1 MFREVLGVQTCCV
14 GELGSGEV
22 LNLVP
27 DNGYASF
34 VGGVEFEDS

>member
-1 MFREVLGVQTCCV
+1 MFREIFCVQTCCV

-22 LNLVP
+22 FNLVP

-34 VGGVEFEDS
+34 VGGVEFENS